1 MVCAVMLLAALA
13 WARVHP
19 CRWVVVGLC
28 MLLGSLGL
36 CPGRWRGLCLASTR
50 CVKSRGSSSDCL
62 VMVACAW
69 LMATAML
76 VKSRLRL
83 SGCLWLLPW
92 LCWWWSCREGRCYGC
107 GCYRC
112 GCCGWCRCGYGWC
125 RVSLRLCRCRSWLM
139 SLVMVRGASLVAP
152 LAGYHLCWPC
162 CWHGCRAWSVLS
174 WVLSLAVLVWLLH
187 TVGAGMVTGRHCRC
201 WPGCWS
207 ALVLGIVGAGMVAGQ
222 C

>member
-1 MVCAVMLLAALA
+1 MPVLWLRVSHALLTTGWCTAKLSVLYMVCAVMLLAALA

-83 SGCLWLLPW
+83 SGCLWLLP
-92 LCWWWSCREGRCYGC
+92 
-107 GCYRC
+107 
-112 GCCGWCRCGYGWC
+112 
-125 RVSLRLCRCRSWLM
+125 
-139 SLVMVRGASLVAP
+139 
-152 LAGYHLCWPC
+152 
-162 CWHGCRAWSVLS
+162 
-174 WVLSLAVLVWLLH
+174 
-187 TVGAGMVTGRHCRC
+187 
-201 WPGCWS
+201 
-207 ALVLGIVGAGMVAGQ
+207 
-222 C
+222 